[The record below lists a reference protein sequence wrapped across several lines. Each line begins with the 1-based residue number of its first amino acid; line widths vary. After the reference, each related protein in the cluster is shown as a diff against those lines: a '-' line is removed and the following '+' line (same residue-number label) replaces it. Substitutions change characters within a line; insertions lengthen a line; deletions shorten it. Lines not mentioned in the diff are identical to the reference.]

1 MIHPGICSV
10 GFAHLPWAEVLSHA
24 ARAGLKG
31 VEWGAAHV
39 PPGSVQ
45 VAREVSLRTRELGL
59 VASSYG
65 SYYRAGVS
73 EPVLPFDRVLE
84 TAVALGALTVRV
96 WAGNKDGEE
105 ANAARRAAIVGDI
118 ARLAEMSARAG
129 VTLGLEYHH
138 GTLTGSPKSTDRL
151 MQEVNHAAVRFYWQP
166 PLGRPPRY
174 CLDSLRWVLP
184 RLANLHV
191 FHWTVGPSNGGEGA
205 PPDLSALVWPED
217 YHRHPLSDGV
227 EPWRTYLECAATA
240 PGDRWALLEFTK
252 GDAPEQM
259 AADARTL
266 ATLLVNANAL
276 DNRKA
281 MGT

>member
-10 GFAHLPWAEVLSHA
+10 GFAHLPWQKVLSHTVQ
-24 ARAGLKG
+24 AGLKG
-31 VEWGAAHV
+31 VEWGAVHV

-45 VAREVSLRTRELGL
+45 IAREVGLRTRELGL

-73 EPVLPFDRVLE
+73 EPGLPFDRVLE
-84 TAVALGALTVRV
+84 TAVALGAFTVRV

-105 ANAARRAAIVGDI
+105 VSAAQRALIVEDI
-118 ARLAEMSARAG
+118 GRIAEKSARAG

-138 GTLTGSPKSTDRL
+138 GTLTGSPPSADRL
-151 MQEVNHAAVRFYWQP
+151 MQEVDHPAVRLYWQP
-166 PLGRPPRY
+166 PLGRRPQY
-174 CLDSLRWVLP
+174 CLDSLRRVLP

-191 FHWTVGPSNGGEGA
+191 FHWTVGLSDEGETV

-217 YHRHPLSDGV
+217 YHRHPLSDGM
-227 EPWRTYLECAATA
+227 ESWRTYLECAATA

-252 GDAPEQM
+252 GDDLRQM

-266 ATLLVNANAL
+266 AALLP
-276 DNRKA
+276 
-281 MGT
+281 